1 MIRIL
6 VVDDEPDV
14 EPLLLQGLRR
24 RIRLG
29 ELELAFASDGHAA
42 LAKLSLESG
51 FDIVLSDI
59 NMPGMDGLSLLSH
72 LQGRY
77 DLRTVI
83 ISAYG
88 DMSNI
93 RTAMNRGAFDFITKP
108 INLLDLE
115 ATLDKTVRDLEAQ
128 REMRSQRDAAV
139 RAQSNLSR
147 YFSPNIVEMLSRRD
161 EPLPPVR
168 QNVVALF
175 ADLVGFTAF
184 AENLEPEAVMHLLR
198 EFHSRMSEQV
208 FAFDGTLEKFIG
220 DAMLAVFGVPEAAK
234 SDALRALRCAHGMSA
249 ALDRWNEERAS
260 AGQSTLAM
268 GIGLHYGPAVMGD
281 IGTERAMAFTVIGDT
296 VNCASRLQNLT
307 RDFDCRLVVSRQLID
322 AVQASGDPSTWTL
335 TQGLIDHGEIPLKGR
350 GRPLPVFSDAEAK
363 R

>member
-1 MIRIL
+1 MMRIL

-24 RIRLG
+24 RIRSG
-29 ELELAFASDGHAA
+29 EIELAFAGDGHAA
-42 LAKLSLESG
+42 LARLGQESG

-72 LQGRY
+72 LQGKF
-77 DLRTVI
+77 DLRTII

-115 ATLDKTVRDLEAQ
+115 ATLDKTARDLEAQ
-128 REMRSQRDAAV
+128 REMRRQRDVAL

-161 EPLPPVR
+161 KPLPPVR

-175 ADLVGFTAF
+175 ADLVGFTSF
-184 AENLEPEAVMHLLR
+184 AENLEPEEVMYLLR
-198 EFHSRMSEQV
+198 EFHNRMSEQV

-220 DAMLAVFGVPEAAK
+220 DAMLAVFGVPEATQ
-234 SDALRALRCAHGMSA
+234 SDASRALRCAYEMGA
-249 ALDRWNEERAS
+249 ALDRWNEERES
-260 AGQSTLAM
+260 VGQPTLAM
-268 GIGLHYGPAVMGD
+268 GVGLHCGPAVMGD
-281 IGTERAMAFTVIGDT
+281 IGTERAMTFTVIGDT

-322 AVQASGDPSTWTL
+322 AVQASGDPSAWTL
-335 TQGLIDHGEIPLKGR
+335 TQGLIDHGEISLKGR
-350 GRPLPVFSDAEAK
+350 GRPLPVFSDAGAT